1 MSKGKLTV
9 ERNQHVLL
17 MGLDRT
23 DKYNAVNLNMFLELA
38 NAYGE
43 LERDPELRC
52 GVVFAHGDNFTAGVD
67 LAQWAPVFASGQFPE
82 LPAGAIDPL
91 GFDDETRISKPIVLA
106 VQGLCLTIGIELLL
120 STDIRV
126 AAENTRFAQIEIK
139 RGIYP
144 VGGATVRLIQE
155 IGWSNA
161 MRYLLTGDEFTAHE
175 AYRMGLVQ
183 EVAPAGEQLERAMAL
198 AETIAQQ
205 APLGVY
211 ATLKSARLARR
222 QGEATAFARLLPD
235 LQPIMASEDAQE
247 GVRSFME
254 RREAK
259 FTGR

>member
-1 MSKGKLTV
+1 MSEGKITI
-9 ERNQHVLL
+9 ERSGHVLL

-23 DKYNAVNLNMFLELA
+23 DKYNAVDLNMFTELA
-38 NAYGE
+38 QAYGE

-52 GVVFAHGDNFTAGVD
+52 GLVFAHGKHFTAGVD
-67 LAQWAPVFASGQFPE
+67 LMQWAPIFASGQLPE
-82 LPAGAIDPL
+82 LPEGAIDPL

-144 VGGATVRLIQE
+144 VGGATVRFIQE
-155 IGWSNA
+155 VGWSNA
-161 MRYLLTGDEFTAHE
+161 MRYLLTGDEFTAQKAH
-175 AYRMGLVQ
+175 RMGLVQ
-183 EVAPAGEQLERAMAL
+183 EVVPTGEQLERATAL

-211 ATLKSARLARR
+211 ATLRSARLARR
-222 QGEATAFARLLPD
+222 QGEAAAFARLLPD
-235 LQPIMASEDAQE
+235 LGPIMASDDAQE
-247 GVRSFME
+247 GLRSFLE
-254 RREAK
+254 RRQADFK
-259 FTGR
+259 GR

>member
-1 MSKGKLTV
+1 MSEGKITI
-9 ERNQHVLL
+9 ERSGHVLL

-23 DKYNAVNLNMFLELA
+23 DKYNAVDLNMFTELA
-38 NAYGE
+38 QAYGE

-52 GVVFAHGDNFTAGVD
+52 GLVFAHGKHFTAGVD
-67 LAQWAPVFASGQFPE
+67 LMQWAPVFASGQLPE
-82 LPAGAIDPL
+82 LPEGAIDPL

-144 VGGATVRLIQE
+144 VGGATVRLFQE

-161 MRYLLTGDEFTAHE
+161 MRYLLTGDEFTPQEAH
-175 AYRMGLVQ
+175 RMGLVQ
-183 EVAPAGEQLERAMAL
+183 EVVPTGEQLERATAL

-211 ATLKSARLARR
+211 ATLRSARLARR
-222 QGEATAFARLLPD
+222 QGEAAAFARLLPD
-235 LQPIMASEDAQE
+235 LGPIMASDDAQE
-247 GVRSFME
+247 GLRSFLE
-254 RREAK
+254 RRQADFK
-259 FTGR
+259 GR